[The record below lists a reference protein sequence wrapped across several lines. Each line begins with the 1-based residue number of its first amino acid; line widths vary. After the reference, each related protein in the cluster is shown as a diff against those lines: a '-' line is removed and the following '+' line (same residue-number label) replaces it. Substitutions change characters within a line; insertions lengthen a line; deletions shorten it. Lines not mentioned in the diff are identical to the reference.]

1 MAHPLGSDT
10 SSQVQGYVAVKK
22 VGVPD
27 FVPDFLIKAGFS
39 RALPKTERIR
49 ESRITKRERGIWQ
62 RRYWEHLIRD
72 DADLQAHV
80 NYIHFNP
87 VKHGYCIKPVDWPYS
102 SIHLYIRRGWIKSDW
117 AIAIDLDVE

>member
-1 MAHPLGSDT
+1 PCSQSGAKHSPLMVVWWRQST
-10 SSQVQGYVAVKK
+10 HQQVTGTA
-22 VGVPD
+22 P
-27 FVPDFLIKAGFS
+27 S

-49 ESRITKRERGIWQ
+49 ESRIAKRERGIWQ

-72 DADLQAHV
+72 DLDLQAHV

-117 AIAIDLDVE
+117 AVDINLDVE